1 MKPPPLLH
9 RVIGGIPFLL
19 LFAIIYLVAR
29 CAGWNPN

>member
-1 MKPPPLLH
+1 MH
-9 RVIGGIPFLL
+9 RVIAGIPFLV